1 MKAASGKH
9 PVGTAF
15 FVRPEDHPDDPIS
28 PASVRLDELPIF
40 ASTNNERIINIK
52 NQAIMKII
60 FPFDYFSDNIEKF
73 SMPGVTVRNNAGA
86 KVRILCV
93 DAEITG
99 YPVVGVTEHD
109 DPELNSADSYTAEGK
124 YIGDEDSN
132 MDLFVE
138 VDSETARLTYGV
150 NPFSAAI
157 IASILFGDPSKYTK
171 QELSQ
176 IMELS
181 LALSAE

>member
-1 MKAASGKH
+1 
-9 PVGTAF
+9 
-15 FVRPEDHPDDPIS
+15 
-28 PASVRLDELPIF
+28 
-40 ASTNNERIINIK
+40 
-52 NQAIMKII
+52 MKII
-60 FPFDYFSDNIEKF
+60 FPFEYFSDDIEKF
-73 SMPGVTVRNNAGA
+73 SMPGVTVRNNDGA

-99 YPVVGVTEHD
+99 YPVVGVAEHD

-150 NPFSAAI
+150 NPFSAAV

-171 QELSQ
+171 
-176 IMELS
+176 
-181 LALSAE
+181 